1 MKPFKP
7 KPCLRKIGRYLRIL
21 TTGISGSG
29 RETHIRNFIDFA
41 KKRNVEVKLFSVGSM
56 MFEAARKLGVEIKED
71 KILDLSSSS
80 LNFLRATVFEQ
91 IIREARDHEN
101 IIVST
106 HACFRWKKH
115 VFQAFDFHYLNEL
128 SINIFVA
135 ISDSAL
141 PIKTRLESSAQ
152 WRGRLTLK
160 DILVWRDE
168 ETLLTKSIADYQGKP
183 FYVIPFASSPETLY
197 NLMFKQDSKK
207 IYLSYPITHIEDRES
222 KLADKDGFKNRL
234 RSLGLTVF
242 DPGEIEDSTLLH
254 RLKELKD
261 SGKDRLVIREDGVEV
276 KVSVSE
282 IEDIVEDLLDQIVA
296 RDYQLIDQSDF
307 LIVYYFSPVM
317 SPGVLSEMTYG
328 FSNNKKVFVVFKG
341 PESPFFNYYST
352 KIFSSEEALID
363 FMRKEGILVEE

>member
-1 MKPFKP
+1 MI
-7 KPCLRKIGRYLRIL
+7 LDYLYLIIVV
-21 TTGISGSG
+21 TGISGSG
-29 RETHIRNFIDFA
+29 RESYLRRFVEFA
-41 KKRNVEVKLFSVGSM
+41 GTKKTEVKLFSVGSM

-71 KILDLSSSS
+71 KILDLSPSS

-91 IIREARDHEN
+91 IMREVGNYEN

-128 SINIFVA
+128 SPDVFITVL
-135 ISDSAL
+135 DSAL
-141 PIKTRLESSAQ
+141 SIKTRLESSVQ

-168 ETLLTKSIADYQGKP
+168 ETLLTKSIADYRRKP
-183 FYVIPFASSPETLY
+183 FYMIPFASPPETLY
-197 NLMFKQDSKK
+197 NLIFKPNSKK
-207 IYLSYPITHIEDRES
+207 VYLSYPITHIEEQES
-222 KLADKDGFKNRL
+222 KLADKDDFKNRL
-234 RSLGLTVF
+234 RNLGLTVF

-254 RLKELKD
+254 KLKELKD
-261 SGKDRLVIREDGVEV
+261 CGKDRLVVKEDGIEVEIHI
-276 KVSVSE
+276 SE
-282 IEDIVEDLLDQIVA
+282 IENIVEDLLDQIVV

-307 LIVYYFSPVM
+307 LVVYYFSPVM

-341 PESPFFNYYST
+341 PKSPFFNYYST
-352 KIFSSEEALID
+352 KIFQSEEMLVD
-363 FMRKEGILVEE
+363 FLKGEGVVEE

>member
-1 MKPFKP
+1 M
-7 KPCLRKIGRYLRIL
+7 RIVA
-21 TTGISGSG
+21 TGISGSG
-29 RETHIRNFIDFA
+29 RESHLRHFVEFA
-41 KKRNVEVKLFSVGSM
+41 KKRNIEVKLFSVGSM
-56 MFEAARKLGVEIKED
+56 MFEAARKLGIEIKED
-71 KILDLSSSS
+71 KILDLSPSS

-91 IIREARDHEN
+91 IIREAKNHEN
-101 IIVST
+101 IIIST

-128 SINIFVA
+128 SPDVFVTV
-135 ISDSAL
+135 SDSAL

-168 ETLLTKSIADYQGKP
+168 EILLTKSIADYRGKP

-207 IYLSYPITHIEDRES
+207 IYLSYPITHLEERES
-222 KLADKDGFKNRL
+222 KLADKDEFKKRL
-234 RSLGLTVF
+234 RALGLTVF
-242 DPGEIEDSTLLH
+242 DPGEVEDSDLLYKL
-254 RLKELKD
+254 RELRD
-261 SGKDRLVIREDGVEV
+261 SGKDRLVVKDDGVEV
-276 KVSVSE
+276 NIGIGE
-282 IEDIVEDLLDQIVA
+282 IEDIEEDLLDQIVA

-307 LIVYYFSPVM
+307 LVVYYFSPVM
-317 SPGVLSEMTYG
+317 SPGVLSEMNYG

-352 KIFSSEEALID
+352 KIFESEEALID
-363 FMRKEGILVEE
+363 FMDREGIITEKP